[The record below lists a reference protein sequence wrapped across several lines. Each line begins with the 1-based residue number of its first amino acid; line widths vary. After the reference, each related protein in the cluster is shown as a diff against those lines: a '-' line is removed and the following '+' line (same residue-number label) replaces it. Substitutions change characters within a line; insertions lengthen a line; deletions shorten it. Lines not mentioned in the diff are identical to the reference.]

1 MAVILLFLALSL
13 LFYVLFGGAD
23 FGAGMLELRLGKTL
37 RDEQQELMAHAVAPV
52 WEANHM
58 WLVLAVVILFM
69 GFPRIYTE
77 LSTYLFLPIMAILL
91 GIVVRGCA
99 FTFRHYDT
107 LTPRPQGL
115 YRWAYRLSSLWT
127 AFFLGVIAGAPFL
140 GRMSPQGSSFYEV
153 YVASWLNPFCL
164 VLGCFTAAIFGLLA
178 AVYLVGE
185 ASEGALAALF
195 RRRAVFLAVTV
206 VVLGAVLFAAAE
218 ASGVA
223 MTSLFFGNP
232 ACCGVFALATL
243 LLVPFWWCLKSK
255 QGTVAV
261 RALGAGMIACV
272 LFGWFALQYPVALRY
287 AGGPPPLTFAE
298 AAAPDATQQSLLGAL
313 VVGSCLI
320 FPSLMYLLKV
330 FKGETF
336 RRTG

>member
-1 MAVILLFLALSL
+1 MINVMAVILLFLALSL

-164 VLGCFTAAIFGLLA
+164 TK
-178 AVYLVGE
+178 
-185 ASEGALAALF
+185 
-195 RRRAVFLAVTV
+195 
-206 VVLGAVLFAAAE
+206 
-218 ASGVA
+218 
-223 MTSLFFGNP
+223 P
-232 ACCGVFALATL
+232 
-243 LLVPFWWCLKSK
+243 
-255 QGTVAV
+255 
-261 RALGAGMIACV
+261 
-272 LFGWFALQYPVALRY
+272 
-287 AGGPPPLTFAE
+287 
-298 AAAPDATQQSLLGAL
+298 
-313 VVGSCLI
+313 
-320 FPSLMYLLKV
+320 
-330 FKGETF
+330 
-336 RRTG
+336 